1 MILHKGGME
10 HSINTMKVTD
20 WEMITAQLPSAWRA
34 MADTHRLFP
43 KKFPEHMGT
52 KIKDVEVPLRLILHH
67 AGLGTSLKVTTAA
80 AAAAGLV
87 DISHVAL
94 HKWMI
99 KIGPYLA
106 DLCAHMTND
115 NAVFESEQW
124 AGYEIV
130 AVDASA
136 LTCPGAKGTTARVH
150 YAMRLTDL
158 HPVEIQVT
166 DYTGGETYKRFEAIY
181 DQLWIGD
188 RGYANP
194 PGIAFIKDSG
204 AEVLVRHNYGS
215 LPLYDF
221 QGRLFDV
228 RKKLSKLKRAGVVR
242 EWNVW
247 VCPRGQES
255 IQGRLC
261 AVRLP
266 KEKASEAQ
274 DRVRREHGKSVTKEA
289 LEAAK
294 YVVVFT
300 TVPASRLDT
309 VEIMELY
316 RLRWQ
321 VELFI
326 KRDKSIGDL
335 DELPNFKPET
345 IYSWICAK
353 TLLLLIARKI
363 ASSRVSFPP
372 CAE

>member
-1 MILHKGGME
+1 ME
-10 HSINTMKVTD
+10 HSTNTIDEAD
-20 WEMITAQLPSAWRA
+20 WDMIVAQLPPEWET
-34 MADTHRLFP
+34 MAQTHRLFP
-43 KKFPEHMGT
+43 KRFPEYMGT
-52 KIKDVEVPLRLILHH
+52 KIKDVEVPQRLVLHH
-67 AGLGTSLKVTTAA
+67 AGTGASLKVTTAA
-80 AAAAGLV
+80 AAAAGIV
-87 DISHVAL
+87 DISHVGL
-94 HKWMI
+94 HKWML

-106 DLCAHMTND
+106 DLCGHMTYENEI
-115 NAVFESEQW
+115 FEADRW
-124 AGYEIV
+124 AGYEVI

-150 YAMRLTDL
+150 YAMRLSDL
-158 HPVEIQVT
+158 HPTEIQVT
-166 DYTGGETYKRFEAIY
+166 DYKGGETYKRFEPVV
-181 DQLWIGD
+181 DQLWVGD

-194 PGIAFIKDSG
+194 PGIAFIKESG

-215 LPLYDF
+215 LPLYN
-221 QGRLFDV
+221 GTGLKFDV
-228 RKKLSKLKRAGVVR
+228 RKKLAALKKPGTVR
-242 EWNVW
+242 EWKVW
-247 VCPRGQES
+247 VCPRDHDS
-255 IQGRLC
+255 VCGRLC

-266 KEKASEAQ
+266 KDKAKEAQ
-274 DRVRREHGKSVTKEA
+274 ERVRREQGKAVTKEH

-300 TVPASRLDT
+300 TVPSSRLDT
-309 VEIMELY
+309 AKILEIY

-335 DELPNFKPET
+335 DEVPNFKPET

-363 ASSRVSFPP
+363 ASSKVSIPP

>member
-1 MILHKGGME
+1 
-10 HSINTMKVTD
+10 
-20 WEMITAQLPSAWRA
+20 

-52 KIKDVEVPLRLILHH
+52 KIKDVEVPLRLVLHH
-67 AGLGTSLKVTTAA
+67 AGTGAALKVTTAG

-87 DISHVAL
+87 DISHVGL
-94 HKWMI
+94 HKWMV

-106 DLCAHMTND
+106 DLCSHMVYD
-115 NAVFESEQW
+115 NAIFAADQW
-124 AGYEIV
+124 AGYEV
-130 AVDASA
+130 MAVDASA

-150 YAMRLTDL
+150 YAMRLADL
-158 HPVEIQVT
+158 HPVEIHVT
-166 DYTGGETYKRFEAIY
+166 DYKGGETYRRFEAVTE
-181 DQLWIGD
+181 QLWIGD

-194 PGIAFIKDSG
+194 PGVAFIKDSG
-204 AEVLVRHNYGS
+204 AEVLVRYNYGS
-215 LPLYDF
+215 LPLYNGAG
-221 QGRLFDV
+221 QSFDV
-228 RKKLSKLKRAGVVR
+228 RGKLARLKKPGTTR
-242 EWNVW
+242 EWKVW
-247 VCPRGQES
+247 VHPKDHEPIC
-255 IQGRLC
+255 GRLC

-266 KEKASEAQ
+266 EDKAKEAQ
-274 DRVRREHGKSVTKEA
+274 ERVRREQGKSVTEET

-300 TVPASRLDT
+300 TVPSSRLNT
-309 VEIMELY
+309 AQVLELY

-363 ASSRVSFPP
+363 ASSQVAIPP